1 MEPHRVRQE
10 TAYPSLAYG
19 LFGLGRFLPQ
29 IPDSYKRVI
38 FMSICGSIRLSLD
51 KNMLN
56 LAKKFA
62 VRKNRHKHLARGKSA
77 IRSAVIF
84 CPEVISVSGLRYRE

>member
-1 MEPHRVRQE
+1 MEPYRVRQE

-29 IPDSYKRVI
+29 IPDSYMRVI

-51 KNMLN
+51 KFASDLLKDSPVRCRTNKGLLVQMLSIQ
-56 LAKKFA
+56 K
-62 VRKNRHKHLARGKSA
+62 ARE
-77 IRSAVIF
+77 
-84 CPEVISVSGLRYRE
+84 P